1 MEVSYDYLTN
11 INWHHE
17 SSVGSEE
24 PRRMVGALPNPC
36 DGSRART
43 QPLVARDV
51 DRCEQAKW
59 YPGTQFTQFASGTGS
74 MRLGAEEG
82 CVGKILTRRRL
93 VKKRVPIAATRI
105 ADSRNQSGN
114 ICYPR
119 PEEPSQEACK
129 PYKP

>member
-59 YPGTQFTQFASGTGS
+59 YPGTQFTQFASGTWIN
-74 MRLGAEEG
+74 E
-82 CVGKILTRRRL
+82 VGRRRGL
-93 VKKRVPIAATRI
+93 RRKNPHSATFGQKRESPL
-105 ADSRNQSGN
+105 QQH
-114 ICYPR
+114 
-119 PEEPSQEACK
+119 E
-129 PYKP
+129 